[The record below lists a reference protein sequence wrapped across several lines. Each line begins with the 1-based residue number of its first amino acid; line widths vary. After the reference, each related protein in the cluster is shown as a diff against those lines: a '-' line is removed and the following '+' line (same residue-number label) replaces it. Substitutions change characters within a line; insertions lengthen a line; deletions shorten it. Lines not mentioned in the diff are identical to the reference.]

1 MVLDANPLTDIRN
14 SDKISGVMVNGRL
27 YRAGDDER
35 DRAGHEQETA
45 LLLGVGCEALQS
57 VGAHPFR
64 HATSRIVPGMSGQTL
79 VLGDSHVT
87 ILKMGHDQ
95 LLNSGERVA
104 LPDMTFMS
112 LGVRPRLV
120 ERFFESGSEGIEIL
134 TPSFRR
140 QF

>member
-1 MVLDANPLTDIRN
+1 
-14 SDKISGVMVNGRL
+14 
-27 YRAGDDER
+27 
-35 DRAGHEQETA
+35 
-45 LLLGVGCEALQS
+45 
-57 VGAHPFR
+57 
-64 HATSRIVPGMSGQTL
+64 MSGQTL

-87 ILKMGHDQ
+87 VLKMGHDQ